1 MLKGIDM
8 SKHRTKHLIAI
19 GGIVVL
25 GLAACSSAGGTA
37 AVSSPAASTSAPSET
52 VNATGSTIYVGEI
65 SPIDEAALAVPE
77 VSMGVRTA
85 VRAINADGGVLGHKV
100 ALVYCNDQDNPTVAG
115 QCADEMVSKHV
126 VAMAGD
132 FTLFGA
138 VVNPILEKA
147 GIPEIGGVP
156 EDPSDYK
163 DPNIFLIDGGETATL
178 GGSALLFKK
187 LGITSIVA
195 PRIDVP
201 ATITDLATL
210 KKAISSLGISIGKDI
225 LVPPTASD
233 FSPYVQAAISSKAQ
247 GVYFLLAGAQIVPYE
262 QLAAQLG
269 AQYKILDGQGTLTNT
284 DIAQLAKPGGPL
296 ANSYLVQSLP
306 PLTAA
311 SQYPG
316 IQTFLNQLNAE
327 HASGDSGAT
336 TLQASADTEN
346 AWLSTWALQKV
357 MAAAGS
363 ASGSA
368 VTASSVMKAMDAAH
382 DVSLFG
388 LIPPWT
394 PNKAVTSAW
403 PRISNPYQYFLV
415 MKNGTSYLSQKAP
428 VDTTSQIQ

>member
-1 MLKGIDM
+1 M
-8 SKHRTKHLIAI
+8 SKHRTRHLIAI
-19 GGIVVL
+19 GGIAVL
-25 GLAACSSAGGTA
+25 GLAACSSSGGTSA
-37 AVSSPAASTSAPSET
+37 GSSSPASSTTAPST
-52 VNATGSTIYVGEI
+52 VTATGSTIYVGEI

-85 VRAINADGGVLGHKV
+85 VRAINASGGVLGHKV
-100 ALVYCNDQDNPTVAG
+100 VLVYCNDQDNPTVAG
-115 QCADEMVSKHV
+115 QCANEMVSKHV
-126 VAMAGD
+126 VAMVGD

-178 GGSALLFKK
+178 GGVALLFKK

-210 KKAISSLGISIGKDI
+210 KKAISSLGISLGQDI
-225 LVPPTASD
+225 LVPPTATD
-233 FSPYVQAAISSKAQ
+233 FSPYVQAAISSKAE
-247 GVYFLLAGAQIVPYE
+247 GIYFLLAGAQIVPYE
-262 QLAAQLG
+262 QLAVQLG
-269 AQYKILDGQGTLTNT
+269 AQYKIVDGQGTLTNT
-284 DIAQLAKPGGPL
+284 DIAELAKPGGPL
-296 ANSYLVQSLP
+296 DNSYLVQSLP

-316 IQTFLNQLNAE
+316 IQTFLSQLNAE
-327 HASGDSGAT
+327 HASGDAEAT

-346 AWLSTWALQKV
+346 AWLSTWALEKV
-357 MAAAGS
+357 LSAGGS
-363 ASGSA
+363 SSGGA
-368 VTASSVMKAMDAAH
+368 VTASSVMKAMQSAQN
-382 DVSLFG
+382 VSLFG
-388 LIPPWT
+388 LTPPWT
-394 PNKAVTSAW
+394 PNKTITGAW